1 MTSKLIINLAKSLR
15 LRSFVWRS
23 LKPMLVILSILGLS
37 MTACANT
44 GTNKNWPLWEDFK
57 NKFVQPD
64 GRVVA
69 GSSPSYQS
77 FSEGQSYAMF
87 FALVA
92 NDKVSFE
99 RIWQWTKENLAGNNV
114 NDNLPAWLWGKSE
127 DGSWGVIDK
136 NSAADAD
143 LWIAYSL
150 LEAGRIWNKESYTSD
165 ALKMIAKIEAVE
177 VVTIPSVGKF
187 LLPGQIGFEQKD
199 KFLTQFNPSYMPLP
213 ILRRFALASPNGPWD
228 EIATNTALLISV
240 NNPKGYAVDWLSYES
255 KPNANAGFIVDPDKG
270 ERGSYDAIRVYLWAG
285 MTSKKDALAA
295 PVMKSLVGMT
305 AATLKNGVPPES
317 VNVQQGTFNGIGP
330 VGFSAALLP
339 FFKVSG
345 QVDIFNKQKN
355 RVKKAISENNAQH
368 QNDASLLP
376 YYDYVL
382 CLFGT
387 GWIEK
392 RYQFMPNGKLNN

>member
-1 MTSKLIINLAKSLR
+1 MRLSKLLNFKFFAWCSI
-15 LRSFVWRS
+15 
-23 LKPMLVILSILGLS
+23 KPMLLILSILGLS
-37 MTACANT
+37 ISACASSA
-44 GTNKNWPLWEDFK
+44 TNKNWPLWEDFK

-64 GRVVA
+64 GRVIA
-69 GSSPSYQS
+69 GSPPIYQS

-92 NDKVSFE
+92 NDQASFA

-114 NDNLPAWLWGKSE
+114 DDNLPAWLWGKSV
-127 DGSWGVIDK
+127 DGSWGAIDK
-136 NSAADAD
+136 NSASDAD

-150 LEAGRIWNKESYTSD
+150 LEAGRIWKIETYTTD

-177 VVTIPSVGKF
+177 VITIPTVGKF
-187 LLPGQIGFEQKD
+187 LLPGQIGFVQKD

-213 ILRRFALASPNGPWD
+213 ILRRFAAVSPNGPWD

-255 KPNANAGFIVDPDKG
+255 KPDGNAGFIVDPEKG

-285 MTSKKDALAA
+285 MTSKKDPLAT
-295 PVMKSLVGMT
+295 PIMKSLHGMT
-305 AATLKNGVPPES
+305 EAALKNGMPPE
-317 VNVQQGTFNGIGP
+317 VINVQQGTFSGVSPI
-330 VGFSAALLP
+330 GFSAALLP
-339 FFKVSG
+339 FFKTSG
-345 QVDIFNKQKN
+345 QVDVLSKQLN
-355 RVKKAISENNAQH
+355 RVNKAIVEN
-368 QNDASLLP
+368 ASQQQTESARMP

>member
-1 MTSKLIINLAKSLR
+1 MNMYLR
-15 LRSFVWRS
+15 KILNTKFLGWRL
-23 LKPMLVILSILGLS
+23 LKPILVVFSILGLS
-37 MTACANT
+37 VSACASSSSS
-44 GTNKNWPLWEDFK
+44 KSWPLWEGFK
-57 NKFVQPD
+57 DKFVQED
-64 GRVVA
+64 GRVISN
-69 GSSPSYQS
+69 GLPNYQS

-92 NDKVSFE
+92 NDQASFG

-127 DGSWGVIDK
+127 DGIWGAIDK
-136 NSAADAD
+136 NSASDAD

-150 LEAGRIWNKESYTSD
+150 LEAGRIWKKEAYTID

-177 VVTIPSVGKF
+177 VVTIPTIGKF

-199 KFLTQFNPSYMPLP
+199 KFLTQFNASYMPLP
-213 ILRRFALASPNGPWD
+213 ILRRFASASPNGPWD
-228 EIATNTALLISV
+228 EIARNTALLISA
-240 NNPKGYAVDWLSYES
+240 NNPNGYAVDWLSYES
-255 KPNANAGFIVDPDKG
+255 KPNSNPSFIIDPEKG
-270 ERGSYDAIRVYLWAG
+270 GRGSYDAIRVYLWAG
-285 MTSKKDALAA
+285 MTSKKDPLAA
-295 PVMKSLVGMT
+295 SVMKSLYGMT
-305 AATLKNGVPPES
+305 EATLKNGIPPE
-317 VNVQQGTFNGIGP
+317 VIDVQLGTFSGVSP

-339 FFKVSG
+339 FFKTNN
-345 QVDIFNKQKN
+345 QTDLLNKQLN
-355 RVKKAISENNAQH
+355 RVNKAVSDNVSQYQIEA
-368 QNDASLLP
+368 ARLP

>member
-1 MTSKLIINLAKSLR
+1 
-15 LRSFVWRS
+15 
-23 LKPMLVILSILGLS
+23 MLLILSILGLS
-37 MTACANT
+37 ISACASSA
-44 GTNKNWPLWEDFK
+44 TNKNWPLWEDFK

-64 GRVVA
+64 GRVIA
-69 GSSPSYQS
+69 GSPPIYQS

-92 NDKVSFE
+92 NDQASFA

-114 NDNLPAWLWGKSE
+114 DDNLPAWLWGKSV
-127 DGSWGVIDK
+127 DGSWGAIDK
-136 NSAADAD
+136 NSASDAD

-150 LEAGRIWNKESYTSD
+150 LEAGRIWRIETYTTD

-177 VVTIPSVGKF
+177 VVTIPTVGNF
-187 LLPGQIGFEQKD
+187 LLPGQIGFVQKD

-213 ILRRFALASPNGPWD
+213 ILRRFAAVSPNGPWD

-255 KPNANAGFIVDPDKG
+255 KPDGNAGFIVDPEKG

-285 MTSKKDALAA
+285 MTSKKDPLAT
-295 PVMKSLVGMT
+295 PIMKSLHGMT
-305 AATLKNGVPPES
+305 EAALKNGMPPE
-317 VNVQQGTFNGIGP
+317 VINVQQGAFSGVSPI
-330 VGFSAALLP
+330 GFSAALLP
-339 FFKVSG
+339 FFKTSG
-345 QVDIFNKQKN
+345 QVDVLSKQLN
-355 RVKKAISENNAQH
+355 RVNKAIVEN
-368 QNDASLLP
+368 ASQQQTESARMP

-387 GWIEK
+387 GWVEK